1 MFKLKTISSLIIFF
15 FVLSGWQLIEAQ
27 VLVVGDSSIAKV
39 DSLSYETDDVVVTAT
54 RVGRKIIDI
63 PYPVIRLKNT
73 QYKFSRKVSVTDV
86 LENIPGLFLQSR
98 YGNHDVRIAIRGF
111 GSRSNTGIRGV
122 RILLDG
128 IPESEPDGQTR
139 IEAIDFN
146 SVGSIELVKGNSSS
160 LYTNAPGG
168 VINFINDI
176 YFPYSFATQFN
187 EFGSFDLRRNGLK
200 FGVRTDKY
208 GLLGTYSYHNYKG
221 FRPHSEDYWHIFN
234 TVVDVLPGDETN
246 LQILGYFVDGLIKLP
261 GSLTKEEFEEDPYQA
276 AQIEVDRDT
285 KRLTTKGRL
294 GLKFN
299 TKFGSKNNQEIEIL
313 PYGTIKYFHRTAADY
328 RIMNR
333 YGLGSSFRYINR
345 HTIPNLNNV
354 VSVKD
359 ISWLGWLGD
368 VFDYLGN
375 LDNEFSIGGD
385 FLYQTGPIESY
396 DNIGGQKGDQ
406 LLALTDGTIGNNGF
420 YFSDFLELYGK
431 RFYLLL
437 TGRYDNV
444 SYEIIDQLVG
454 SRSAFRR
461 FEAFTPKA
469 ALNFKLT
476 QSVAIYTSYG
486 LSFDSPAG
494 NEMDNY
500 PTSSDNGA
508 SQLNPDLS
516 AQKSKNFEIG
526 IKGNIRSFDEQLFNN
541 ISFEATFFNILIEDE
556 IIPFEVYGDVF
567 FRNAAKTI
575 RNGVEVGASVDV
587 IEGLNLQ
594 ASYTF
599 SDFAYDKYVA
609 LTIDENLDTTSQN
622 FAGNYAPSVPQHNF
636 FFAAAFNQKITQEIT
651 GFIRGSVKY
660 VSGMYVDDANSD
672 KTADYTTL
680 NAGVGLDMVFGK
692 FNLLL
697 SGGVNNISDLVYAG
711 FVNINSSN
719 GRFYEAGEPRNF
731 YGGINFGYAFN

>member
-1 MFKLKTISSLIIFF
+1 MYTFIHKAYLIILLCL
-15 FVLSGWQLIEAQ
+15 LSSILLFAQ
-27 VLVVGDSSIAKV
+27 PVLVVGDSSITKV
-39 DSLSYETDDVVVTAT
+39 DTLTYSTDDVVVTAT
-54 RVGRKIIDI
+54 RVEKKIIDI

-73 QYKFSRKVSVTDV
+73 QYKFSKKVSVDDV
-86 LENIPGLFLQSR
+86 LENVPGLFLQSR

-176 YFPYSFATQFN
+176 YFPYSFVTQFN
-187 EFGSFDLRRNGLK
+187 EFGSYDLRRNGLK

-208 GLLGTYSYHNYKG
+208 GVLGTYSYHNYKG

-234 TVVDVLPGDETN
+234 TVVDVLPGDGTN
-246 LQILGYFVDGLIKLP
+246 LQIFGYFVDGLIKLP

-276 AQIEVDRDT
+276 AQREVDRDT

-299 TKFGSKNNQEIEIL
+299 TKFGTNNNQEIEIV

-333 YGLGSSFRYINR
+333 YGLGSSYRYINR
-345 HTIPNLNNV
+345 HTIA
-354 VSVKD
+354 
-359 ISWLGWLGD
+359 
-368 VFDYLGN
+368 N

-396 DNIGGQKGDQ
+396 DNIGGQKGDV
-406 LLALTDGTIGNNGF
+406 LSSLTDETIGNNGF

-444 SYEIIDQLVG
+444 YYEIADQLVG

-508 SQLNPDLS
+508 AQLNPDLS

-526 IKGNIRSFDEQLFNN
+526 IKGSLRSFDEQLFNN

-567 FRNAAKTI
+567 FRNAAKTV
-575 RNGVEVGASVDV
+575 RNGIEVGGSVD
-587 IEGLNLQ
+587 ILQGLNLQ
-594 ASYTF
+594 ASYTY
-599 SDFAYDKYVA
+599 SDFAYDEYIA

-622 FAGNYAPSVPQHNF
+622 FAGNYAPSVPQHQL
-636 FFAAAFNQKITQEIT
+636 FFAAAYNQEFIHGIT
-651 GFIRGSVKY
+651 GFIRGSVRY

-672 KTADYTTL
+672 KTNDYTTF
-680 NAGVGLDMVFGK
+680 NTGIGLDMVFGK

-697 SGGVNNISDLVYAG
+697 SGGVNNISDLVYVG
-711 FVNINSSN
+711 FININSSN

-731 YGGINFGYAFN
+731 YGGINLGYAFN

>member
-1 MFKLKTISSLIIFF
+1 MFRSKTVSPLIIILF
-15 FVLSGWQLIEAQ
+15 LLLGSITLQAQ
-27 VLVVGDSSIAKV
+27 EVLVVGDTSMTKV
-39 DSLSYETDDVVVTAT
+39 DSLTYATDDVMVTAT
-54 RVGRKIIDI
+54 RVERKIIDI

-73 QYKFSRKVSVTDV
+73 QYKFSKRVSIDNV
-86 LENIPGLFLQSR
+86 LENVPGLFLQSR
-98 YGNHDVRIAIRGF
+98 YGNHDVRVAIRGF

-146 SVGSIELVKGNSSS
+146 SIGSIELVKGNSSS

-208 GLLGTYSYHNYKG
+208 GFLGTYSYHNYKG

-234 TVVDVLPGDETN
+234 TVVDVLPGDGTN
-246 LQILGYFVDGLIKLP
+246 LQIYGYFVDGLIKLP
-261 GSLTKEEFEEDPYQA
+261 GSLTKEEFDEDPYQA
-276 AQIEVDRDT
+276 AQRELDRDS
-285 KRLTTKGRL
+285 KRITTKGRL

-299 TKFGSKNNQEIEIL
+299 TKFGKNNNQEIEIV
-313 PYGTIKYFHRTAADY
+313 PYGTIKYFNRTAATY

-333 YGLGSSFRYINR
+333 YGVGSSFRYINR
-345 HTIPNLNNV
+345 HNI
-354 VSVKD
+354 
-359 ISWLGWLGD
+359 GG
-368 VFDYLGN
+368 

-385 FLYQTGPIESY
+385 LLYQAGPVEEY

-406 LLALTDGTIGNNGF
+406 LLFLTDEIQGNNGI

-444 SYEIIDQLVG
+444 YFENKDMLLG

-494 NEMDNY
+494 NELDNY
-500 PTSSDNGA
+500 PTSSNP
-508 SQLNPDLS
+508 SINLNPDLN
-516 AQKSKNFEIG
+516 AQESRNFEIG
-526 IKGNIRSFDEQLFNN
+526 IKGNLRSFDERLFNN
-541 ISFEATFFNILIEDE
+541 VIFEVTFFNIFIENE
-556 IIPFEVYGDVF
+556 IIPFEVFGDVF
-567 FRNAAKTI
+567 FRNAAKTT
-575 RNGVEVGASVDV
+575 RNGLEVGGSVD
-587 IEGLNLQ
+587 IIPGLNVQ

-599 SDFAYDKYVA
+599 SNFTYDEYVA
-609 LTIDENLDTTSQN
+609 LNIDENLDTTSQN
-622 FAGNYAPSVPQHNF
+622 YAGNYAPSVPQHNA
-636 FFAAAFNQKITQEIT
+636 FFAAAYNHKITQDIT

-660 VSGMYVDDANSD
+660 VSGMHVDDANSD
-672 KTADYTTL
+672 KTDDYTTL
-680 NAGVGLDMVFGK
+680 NAGIGLDMVFGK

-711 FVNINSSN
+711 FVNINSSD
-719 GRFYEAGEPRNF
+719 GRYYEAGEPRNF

>member
-1 MFKLKTISSLIIFF
+1 MFKSKTFSYII
-15 FVLSGWQLIEAQ
+15 VLLFLMFGNTTLHSQI
-27 VLVVGDSSIAKV
+27 LVVGDSSITKV
-39 DSLSYETDDVVVTAT
+39 DTLKYETDDVVVTAT
-54 RVGRKIIDI
+54 RVEQKIIDI
-63 PYPVIRLKNT
+63 PYPVTRLKSS
-73 QYKFSRKVSVTDV
+73 QFKFSRRVTVDDV
-86 LENIPGLFLQSR
+86 LGNVPGLFLQSR

-146 SVGSIELVKGNSSS
+146 SIGSIEVVKGNSSS

-234 TVVDVLPGDETN
+234 TVVDLLPGDGTN

-261 GSLTKEEFEEDPYQA
+261 GSLTKDEFNEDPYQA
-276 AQIEVDRDT
+276 SQREVDRDS
-285 KRLTTKGRL
+285 KRITTKGRL

-299 TKFGSKNNQEIEIL
+299 TKFGKNNNQEIEVL
-313 PYGTIKYFHRTAADY
+313 PYGTIKYFHRTSAEY

-333 YGLGSSFRYINR
+333 YGLGSSYRYINK
-345 HTIPNLNNV
+345 HTIA
-354 VSVKD
+354 
-359 ISWLGWLGD
+359 G
-368 VFDYLGN
+368 
-375 LDNEFSIGGD
+375 LDNEFSVGGD
-385 FLYQTGPIESY
+385 FLYQTGPIEY
-396 DNIGGQKGDQ
+396 YNNIGGQKGDQ
-406 LLALTDGTIGNNGF
+406 LVALTDETIGNNGF
-420 YFSDFLELYGK
+420 YFSDFLELYDK
-431 RFYLLL
+431 RFYLLV

-444 SYEIIDQLVG
+444 YYETVDRLLE
-454 SRSAFRR
+454 SRNAFRR

-476 QSVAIYTSYG
+476 HSVAIYTSYG

-500 PTSSDNGA
+500 PTSSDP
-508 SQLNPDLS
+508 SILLNPDLN
-516 AQKSKNFEIG
+516 AQKSKNFELG
-526 IKGNIRSFDEQLFNN
+526 IKGNILIPESQFFYN
-541 ISFEATFFNILIEDE
+541 IIFEATFFNILIEDE

-567 FRNAAKTI
+567 FRNAAKTNRTGLEI
-575 RNGVEVGASVDV
+575 GGSIGVF
-587 IEGLNLQ
+587 EGLTLQ

-599 SDFAYDKYVA
+599 SDFVYDDYIA
-609 LTIDENLDTTSQN
+609 LTVDENLDTLTQN
-622 FAGNYAPSVPQHNF
+622 FTGNSAPSVPKHNL
-636 FFAAAFNQKITQEIT
+636 FFALAYNYPITNQIT
-651 GFIRGSVKY
+651 GYIRGSIRY
-660 VSGMYVDDANSD
+660 VSGMYIDDANSD
-672 KTADYTTL
+672 KTADYTIFGTDL
-680 NAGVGLDMVFGK
+680 GFDMTIGR
-692 FNLLL
+692 FNLLI
-697 SGGVNNISDLVYAG
+697 SGGINNIADKVYVG
-711 FVNINSSN
+711 FININSSN
-719 GRFYEAGEPRNF
+719 GRFYEAGEPQNF
-731 YGGINFGYAFN
+731 YAGIRLGYIFN

>member
-1 MFKLKTISSLIIFF
+1 MFNVKTFSSIIILFF
-15 FVLSGWQLIEAQ
+15 LFLASGTLWAQ
-27 VLVVGDSSIAKV
+27 DVLVVGDSTITKV
-39 DSLSYETDDVVVTAT
+39 DTLSYATDDVVVTAT
-54 RVGRKIIDI
+54 RVEKKIIDI

-73 QYKFSRKVSVTDV
+73 QYKFSKRVSVDDV
-86 LENIPGLFLQSR
+86 LENVPGLFLQSR

-176 YFPYSFATQFN
+176 YFPYSFVTQFN

-208 GLLGTYSYHNYKG
+208 GLLGTYSYHSYKG
-221 FRPHSEDYWHIFN
+221 YRPHSEDYWHIFN
-234 TVVDVLPGDETN
+234 TVVDVIPGDGTN
-246 LQILGYFVDGLIKLP
+246 LQILGYFVDGLIKIP

-276 AQIEVDRDT
+276 AQREVDRDT

-299 TKFGSKNNQEIEIL
+299 TKFGKNNNQEIEIL

-333 YGLGSSFRYINR
+333 YGLGSSARYINR
-345 HTIPNLNNV
+345 HTIA
-354 VSVKD
+354 
-359 ISWLGWLGD
+359 G
-368 VFDYLGN
+368 
-375 LDNEFSIGGD
+375 LDNEFSFGGD
-385 FLYQTGPIESY
+385 FLYQSGPIESY
-396 DNIGGQKGDQ
+396 NNIGGQKGDQ
-406 LLALTDGTIGNNGF
+406 LFALTDETIGNNGF

-431 RFYLLL
+431 RFYLLI

-444 SYEIIDQLVG
+444 YYQATDQLLD
-454 SRSAFRR
+454 SRSAQRR

-476 QSVAIYTSYG
+476 QSLAIYTSYG

-508 SQLNPDLS
+508 TLLNPDLN

-526 IKGNIRSFDEQLFNN
+526 IKGNIKTFDERMFNN
-541 ISFEATFFNILIEDE
+541 ISFEATFFNIMIEDE

-567 FRNAAKTI
+567 FRNAAKTN
-575 RNGVEVGASVDV
+575 RSGVEVGASVDV
-587 IEGLNLQ
+587 LEGLNLQ
-594 ASYTF
+594 AAYTF
-599 SDFAYDKYVA
+599 SDFTYEEYTA
-609 LTIDENLDTTSQN
+609 LTIDENLDTTSQS
-622 FAGNYAPSVPQHNF
+622 FAGNYAPSVPQHNL
-636 FFAAAFNQKITQEIT
+636 FFAAAFSNKITQEIT
-651 GFIRGSVKY
+651 GFIRGSVRY
-660 VSGMYVDDANSD
+660 ISGMYVDDANSD
-672 KTADYTTL
+672 KTDDYTTL

-692 FNLLL
+692 FNILL

-719 GRFYEAGEPRNF
+719 GRFYEAGEPQNF
-731 YGGINFGYAFN
+731 YGGINLGYAFN

>member
-1 MFKLKTISSLIIFF
+1 MFKSKTFSYII
-15 FVLSGWQLIEAQ
+15 VLLFLMFGNTTLHSQI
-27 VLVVGDSSIAKV
+27 LVVGDSSITKV
-39 DSLSYETDDVVVTAT
+39 DTLKYETDDIVVTAT
-54 RVGRKIIDI
+54 RVEQKIIDI
-63 PYPVIRLKNT
+63 PYPVTRLKSS
-73 QYKFSRKVSVTDV
+73 QFKFSRRVTVDDV
-86 LENIPGLFLQSR
+86 LGNVPGLFLQSR

-146 SVGSIELVKGNSSS
+146 SIGSIEVVKGNSSS

-234 TVVDVLPGDETN
+234 TVVDLLPGDGTN

-261 GSLTKEEFEEDPYQA
+261 GSLTKDEFNEDPYQA
-276 AQIEVDRDT
+276 SQREVDRDS
-285 KRLTTKGRL
+285 KRITTKGRL

-299 TKFGSKNNQEIEIL
+299 TKFGKNNNQEIEVL
-313 PYGTIKYFHRTAADY
+313 PYGTIKYFHRTAAEY

-333 YGLGSSFRYINR
+333 YGLGSSYRYINK
-345 HTIPNLNNV
+345 HTIA
-354 VSVKD
+354 
-359 ISWLGWLGD
+359 G
-368 VFDYLGN
+368 

-385 FLYQTGPIESY
+385 FLYQTGPIEY
-396 DNIGGQKGDQ
+396 YNNIGGQKGDQ
-406 LLALTDGTIGNNGF
+406 LVALTDETIGNNGF
-420 YFSDFLELYGK
+420 YFSDFLELYDK
-431 RFYLLL
+431 RFYILL

-444 SYEIIDQLVG
+444 YYETVDKLLE
-454 SRSAFRR
+454 SRNAFRR

-476 QSVAIYTSYG
+476 PSVAIYTSYG

-500 PTSSDNGA
+500 PTSSDP
-508 SQLNPDLS
+508 SILLNPDLN
-516 AQKSKNFEIG
+516 AQKSKNFELG
-526 IKGNIRSFDEQLFNN
+526 IKGNILIPESQFFYN
-541 ISFEATFFNILIEDE
+541 IIFEATFFNILIEDE

-567 FRNAAKTI
+567 FRNAAKTNRTGLEI
-575 RNGVEVGASVDV
+575 GGSIGVF
-587 IEGLNLQ
+587 EGLTLQ

-599 SDFAYDKYVA
+599 SDFVYDDYIA
-609 LTIDENLDTTSQN
+609 LTVDENLDTLTQN
-622 FAGNYAPSVPQHNF
+622 FTGNSAPSVPKHNL
-636 FFAAAFNQKITQEIT
+636 FFALAYNYPITNQIT
-651 GFIRGSVKY
+651 GYIRGSIRY
-660 VSGMYVDDANSD
+660 VSGMYIDDANSD
-672 KTADYTTL
+672 KTADYTIFGTDL
-680 NAGVGLDMVFGK
+680 GFDMTIGR
-692 FNLLL
+692 FNLLI
-697 SGGVNNISDLVYAG
+697 SGGINNIADKVYVG
-711 FVNINSSN
+711 FININSSN
-719 GRFYEAGEPRNF
+719 GRFYEAGEPQNF
-731 YGGINFGYAFN
+731 YAGIRLGYIFN

>member
-1 MFKLKTISSLIIFF
+1 MFKPKTISYLIIL
-15 FVLSGWQLIEAQ
+15 LSVILLSSMSFAQ
-27 VLVVGDSSIAKV
+27 TLVIGDTTVTKV
-39 DSLSYETDDVVVTAT
+39 DTLSYETDDVVVTAT
-54 RVGRKIIDI
+54 RVEKKIIDI

-73 QYKFSRKVSVTDV
+73 QYKFNRKITIDDV
-86 LENIPGLFLQSR
+86 LQNVPGLFLQSR
-98 YGNHDVRIAIRGF
+98 YGNHDVRVSIRGF

-146 SVGSIELVKGNSSS
+146 SIGSIELVKGNSSS

-187 EFGSFDLRRNGLK
+187 EFGSYDLRRNGLK

-208 GLLGTYSYHNYKG
+208 GFLGTYSYHNYKG

-234 TVVDVLPGDETN
+234 TVVDVLPGDGTN
-246 LQILGYFVDGLIKLP
+246 LQIFGYFVDGLIKLP

-276 AQIEVDRDT
+276 SQREVDRDT
-285 KRLTTKGRL
+285 KRITTKGRL

-299 TKFGSKNNQEIEIL
+299 TKFGKNNNQEIEIV
-313 PYGTIKYFHRTAADY
+313 PYGTIKYFNRTARTY

-345 HTIPNLNNV
+345 HNIGGLE
-354 VSVKD
+354 
-359 ISWLGWLGD
+359 
-368 VFDYLGN
+368 
-375 LDNEFSIGGD
+375 NEFSIGGD
-385 FLYQTGPIESY
+385 LLYQTGPVEEY

-406 LLALTDGTIGNNGF
+406 LLFLTDEIQGNSGI

-431 RFYLLL
+431 RFYLLI

-444 SYEIIDQLVG
+444 YFENKDMLLN

-476 QSVAIYTSYG
+476 PSVALYTSYG

-500 PTSSDNGA
+500 PTSSNA
-508 SQLNPDLS
+508 SVNLNPDLN
-516 AQKSKNFEIG
+516 AQESRNFEIG
-526 IKGNIRSFDEQLFNN
+526 IKGNLRSFDERLFNN
-541 ISFEATFFNILIEDE
+541 VSFELTFFNIFIENE

-575 RNGVEVGASVDV
+575 RNGFEVGGSVDI

-599 SDFAYDKYVA
+599 SDFTYDEYIA
-609 LTIDENLDTTSQN
+609 LNIDENLDTTSQN
-622 FAGNYAPSVPQHNF
+622 YAGNHAPSVPEHNL
-636 FFAAAFNQKITQEIT
+636 FFAAAYSHQFMHNIT
-651 GFIRGSVKY
+651 GFIRGSLRH

-672 KTADYTTL
+672 KTDDYTTL
-680 NAGVGLDMVFGK
+680 NAGIGLDMVFGK

-697 SGGVNNISDLVYAG
+697 SAGVNNISDLVYTG
-711 FVNINSSN
+711 FVNINSSD
-719 GRFYEAGEPRNF
+719 GRYYEAGEPRNF
-731 YGGINFGYAFN
+731 FGGINLGYAFN

>member
-1 MFKLKTISSLIIFF
+1 M
-15 FVLSGWQLIEAQ
+15 
-27 VLVVGDSSIAKV
+27 
-39 DSLSYETDDVVVTAT
+39 
-54 RVGRKIIDI
+54 
-63 PYPVIRLKNT
+63 
-73 QYKFSRKVSVTDV
+73 
-86 LENIPGLFLQSR
+86 LENVPGLFLQSR

-146 SVGSIELVKGNSSS
+146 SIGSIELVKGNSSS

-176 YFPYSFATQFN
+176 YFPYSFVTQFN
-187 EFGSFDLRRNGLK
+187 EFGSFDLRQNGLK
-200 FGVRTDKY
+200 FGIRTDKY

-221 FRPHSEDYWHIFN
+221 FRPHSEDYWNIFN
-234 TVVDVLPGDETN
+234 TVVDVIPGDGTN

-276 AQIEVDRDT
+276 AQREVDRDT
-285 KRLTTKGRL
+285 KRITTKGRL

-299 TKFGSKNNQEIEIL
+299 TKFGNNNNQEIEIL
-313 PYGTIKYFHRTAADY
+313 PYGTIKYFHRTSSNY

-333 YGLGSSFRYINR
+333 YGLGSSARYINR
-345 HTIPNLNNV
+345 HTIA
-354 VSVKD
+354 
-359 ISWLGWLGD
+359 G
-368 VFDYLGN
+368 
-375 LDNEFSIGGD
+375 LDNEFSFGGD

-420 YFSDFLELYGK
+420 YFSDFFELYGK
-431 RFYLLL
+431 RLYLLL

-444 SYEIIDQLVG
+444 YYEVDDQLVG
-454 SRSAFRR
+454 SRSALRR

-508 SQLNPDLS
+508 SQLNPDLN

-526 IKGNIRSFDEQLFNN
+526 IKGNIRSFDERMFNN
-541 ISFEATFFNILIEDE
+541 ISFEATFFNIMIEDE

-575 RNGVEVGASVDV
+575 RNGVEVGASVDI

-594 ASYTF
+594 ASYTYSNF
-599 SDFAYDKYVA
+599 TYDEYIA
-609 LTIDENLDTTSQN
+609 LTIDEDLDTTTSQN
-622 FAGNYAPSVPQHNF
+622 FAGNYAPSVPQHNI
-636 FFAAAFNQKITQEIT
+636 FFAACIQ
-651 GFIRGSVKY
+651 S
-660 VSGMYVDDANSD
+660 
-672 KTADYTTL
+672 
-680 NAGVGLDMVFGK
+680 
-692 FNLLL
+692 
-697 SGGVNNISDLVYAG
+697 
-711 FVNINSSN
+711 
-719 GRFYEAGEPRNF
+719 
-731 YGGINFGYAFN
+731 

>member
-1 MFKLKTISSLIIFF
+1 MFKSKTVSLVIIFLF
-15 FVLSGWQLIEAQ
+15 LMLGNTALQAQ
-27 VLVVGDSSIAKV
+27 PVLVVGDTTISKV
-39 DSLSYETDDVVVTAT
+39 DTLSYETDDVVVTAT
-54 RVGRKIIDI
+54 RVEKKIIDI

-73 QYKFSRKVSVTDV
+73 QYKFSKKVSVDDV
-86 LENIPGLFLQSR
+86 LENVPGLFIQSR

-146 SVGSIELVKGNSSS
+146 SIGSIELVKGNSSS

-221 FRPHSEDYWHIFN
+221 YRPHSEDYWHIFN
-234 TVVDVLPGDETN
+234 TVVDVLPGDGTN
-246 LQILGYFVDGLIKLP
+246 LQIYGYFVDGLIKLP
-261 GSLTKEEFEEDPYQA
+261 GSLTKEEFKEDPYQA
-276 AQIEVDRDT
+276 AQREVDRDT

-299 TKFGSKNNQEIEIL
+299 TKFGKNNNQEIEIL

-333 YGLGSSFRYINR
+333 YGLGSSYRYINR
-345 HTIPNLNNV
+345 HTIAE
-354 VSVKD
+354 
-359 ISWLGWLGD
+359 
-368 VFDYLGN
+368 

-385 FLYQTGPIESY
+385 FLYQAGPIESY
-396 DNIGGQKGDQ
+396 DNIGGQKGDV
-406 LLALTDGTIGNNGF
+406 LSSLTDETIGNNGF

-444 SYEIIDQLVG
+444 YYETIDQLVG
-454 SRSAFRR
+454 SRSAERR

-508 SQLNPDLS
+508 SQLNPDLNG
-516 AQKSKNFEIG
+516 QKSKNFEVG
-526 IKGNIRSFDEQLFNN
+526 IKGNIKNPEQQFFNN
-541 ISFEATFFNILIEDE
+541 VSFEATFFNIFIEDE

-567 FRNAAKTI
+567 FRNAAKTT
-575 RNGVEVGASVDV
+575 RNGLEVGASVDV

-599 SDFAYDKYVA
+599 SDFKYDEYIA
-609 LTIDENLDTTSQN
+609 LTIDEDLDTTSQN
-622 FAGNYAPSVPQHNF
+622 FAGNSAPSVPQHNF
-636 FFAAAFNQKITQEIT
+636 FFAAAYNHKITQNIT
-651 GFIRGSVKY
+651 GFIRGSVRY

-672 KTADYTTL
+672 KTDGYTTL
-680 NAGVGLDMVFGK
+680 NAGIGLDMVFGR
-692 FNLLL
+692 FNLLI

-719 GRFYEAGEPRNF
+719 GRYYEAGEPQNF
-731 YGGINFGYAFN
+731 YGGINLGYAFN

>member
-1 MFKLKTISSLIIFF
+1 MFKSQTVSFVIIILMLM
-15 FVLSGWQLIEAQ
+15 LSGMTLRAQ
-27 VLVVGDSSIAKV
+27 TLVVGDTTISKV
-39 DSLSYETDDVVVTAT
+39 DTLSYETDNVVVTAT
-54 RVGRKIIDI
+54 RVEKKIIDI
-63 PYPVIRLKNT
+63 PYPVLRLKNT
-73 QYKFSRKVSVTDV
+73 QYKFSKRVSVDDV
-86 LENIPGLFLQSR
+86 LENVPGLFLQSR

-146 SVGSIELVKGNSSS
+146 SIGSIELVKGNSSS

-187 EFGSFDLRRNGLK
+187 EFGSFNLRRNGLK

-234 TVVDVLPGDETN
+234 TVVDVLPGDGTN
-246 LQILGYFVDGLIKLP
+246 LQIFGYFVDGLIKLP
-261 GSLTKEEFEEDPYQA
+261 GSLTKEEFDEDPYQA
-276 AQIEVDRDT
+276 AQREVDRDS
-285 KRLTTKGRL
+285 KRITQKGRL

-299 TKFGSKNNQEIEIL
+299 TKFGTNNNQEIEIV
-313 PYGTIKYFHRTAADY
+313 PYGTIKYFNRTAATY
-328 RIMNR
+328 RIMDR

-345 HTIPNLNNV
+345 HTI
-354 VSVKD
+354 
-359 ISWLGWLGD
+359 GG
-368 VFDYLGN
+368 
-375 LDNEFSIGGD
+375 LDNEFSFGGD
-385 FLYQTGPIESY
+385 LLYQTGPVAEY
-396 DNIGGQKGDQ
+396 NNIGGQKGDQ
-406 LLALTDGTIGNNGF
+406 LLSLTDEIQGNNGI

-444 SYEIIDQLVG
+444 YFENDDMLLG

-500 PTSSDNGA
+500 PTSSNP
-508 SQLNPDLS
+508 SINLNPDLN
-516 AQKSKNFEIG
+516 AQESRNFEIG
-526 IKGNIRSFDEQLFNN
+526 IKGNIRSFDEQMFNN
-541 ISFEATFFNILIEDE
+541 VSFEVTFFNIFIENE

-567 FRNAAKTI
+567 FRNAAKTT
-575 RNGVEVGASVDV
+575 RNGLEVGASVDV

-599 SDFAYDKYVA
+599 SDFTYDEYIA
-609 LTIDENLDTTSQN
+609 LTIDSDLDTTSQN
-622 FAGNYAPSVPQHNF
+622 FEGNYAPSVPQHNA
-636 FFAAAFNQKITQEIT
+636 FFAAAYSHMFTPNIT
-651 GFIRGSVKY
+651 GFIRGSVRY

-672 KTADYTTL
+672 KTDDYTTL
-680 NAGVGLDMVFGK
+680 NAGIGLDMVFGK
-692 FNLLL
+692 FNILL
-697 SGGVNNISDLVYAG
+697 SGGVNNISDIVYVG

-719 GRFYEAGEPRNF
+719 GRYYEAGEPQNF

>member
-1 MFKLKTISSLIIFF
+1 MFNVKTFFSLIILLLL
-15 FVLSGWQLIEAQ
+15 LSHGSSLLAQQ
-27 VLVVGDSSIAKV
+27 VLVVGDSSITKV
-39 DSLSYETDDVVVTAT
+39 DTLSYATDDVVVTAT
-54 RVGRKIIDI
+54 RVEKKIIDI

-73 QYKFSRKVSVTDV
+73 QYKFSKRVSVDDV
-86 LENIPGLFLQSR
+86 LENVPGLFLQSR

-128 IPESEPDGQTR
+128 IPESGPDGQTR

-146 SVGSIELVKGNSSS
+146 SIGSIELVKGNSSS

-234 TVVDVLPGDETN
+234 TVVDVLPGDGTN
-246 LQILGYFVDGLIKLP
+246 LQIFGYFVDGLIKLP

-276 AQIEVDRDT
+276 AQREIDRDS
-285 KRLTTKGRL
+285 KRITTKGRL

-299 TKFGSKNNQEIEIL
+299 TKFGKNDNQEIEVL

-333 YGLGSSFRYINR
+333 YGLGSSYRYISR
-345 HTIPNLNNV
+345 HTIA
-354 VSVKD
+354 
-359 ISWLGWLGD
+359 G
-368 VFDYLGN
+368 

-406 LLALTDGTIGNNGF
+406 LLALTDETIGNNGF

-444 SYEIIDQLVG
+444 YYEVADQLVG

-508 SQLNPDLS
+508 GQLNPDLS
-516 AQKSKNFEIG
+516 GQKSKNFEIG

-541 ISFEATFFNILIEDE
+541 ISFEATFFNIMIEDE
-556 IIPFEVYGDVF
+556 IIPYEVIGNVYY
-567 FRNAAKTI
+567 RNAANTT
-575 RNGVEVGASVDV
+575 RNGLEVGASVD
-587 IEGLNLQ
+587 IIGGLNFQ

-599 SDFAYDKYVA
+599 SNFVYDEYTA
-609 LTIDENLDTTSQN
+609 LTITDSLTTEEKDFS
-622 FAGNYAPSVPQHNF
+622 GNKAPSVPEHNL
-636 FFAAAFNQKITQEIT
+636 FAALAYNHMITREIT
-651 GFIRGSVKY
+651 GFIRGSVRY

-672 KTADYTTL
+672 KTDDYTTL

-692 FNLLL
+692 FNILL
-697 SGGVNNISDLVYAG
+697 SGGVNNISDLVYVG
-711 FVNINSSN
+711 FVNINSSK
-719 GRFYEAGEPRNF
+719 GLFYEAGEPRNF

>member
-1 MFKLKTISSLIIFF
+1 MFVSKTFSSLIILL
-15 FVLSGWQLIEAQ
+15 FVLVSSPMLHAQ
-27 VLVVGDSSIAKV
+27 ETLVIGDSSITKV
-39 DSLSYETDDVVVTAT
+39 DSLTYATDDVVVTAT
-54 RVGRKIIDI
+54 RVERKIIDI

-73 QYKFSRKVSVTDV
+73 QYKFSKRVSIDNV
-86 LENIPGLFLQSR
+86 LENVPGLFLQSR
-98 YGNHDVRIAIRGF
+98 YGNHDVRVAIRGF

-146 SVGSIELVKGNSSS
+146 SIGSIELVKGNSSS

-200 FGVRTDKY
+200 VGVRTDKY
-208 GLLGTYSYHNYKG
+208 GFLGTYSYHNYKG

-234 TVVDVLPGDETN
+234 TVVDVLPGDGTN
-246 LQILGYFVDGLIKLP
+246 LQIYGYFVDGLIKLP
-261 GSLTKEEFEEDPYQA
+261 GSLTKEEFDEDPYQA
-276 AQIEVDRDT
+276 AQRELDRDS
-285 KRLTTKGRL
+285 KRITTKGRL

-299 TKFGSKNNQEIEIL
+299 TKFGKNKNQEIEIM
-313 PYGTIKYFHRTAADY
+313 PYGTIKYFNRTAATY

-345 HTIPNLNNV
+345 HNI
-354 VSVKD
+354 
-359 ISWLGWLGD
+359 GG
-368 VFDYLGN
+368 

-385 FLYQTGPIESY
+385 LLYQAGPVEEY
-396 DNIGGQKGDQ
+396 NNIGGQKGDQ
-406 LLALTDGTIGNNGF
+406 LLFLTDEIQGNSGI

-444 SYEIIDQLVG
+444 YFQNDDMLLG

-476 QSVAIYTSYG
+476 QSVAVYTSYG

-494 NEMDNY
+494 NEIDNY
-500 PTSSDNGA
+500 PTSSNP
-508 SQLNPDLS
+508 SINLNPDLN
-516 AQKSKNFEIG
+516 AQESRNFEIG

-541 ISFEATFFNILIEDE
+541 VNFEVTFFNIFIENE

-567 FRNAAKTI
+567 FRNAAKTT
-575 RNGVEVGASVDV
+575 RNGLEVGGSVDV
-587 IEGLNLQ
+587 IKGLNLQ

-599 SDFAYDKYVA
+599 SDFTYDEYIA
-609 LTIDENLDTTSQN
+609 LNIDENLDTTSQN
-622 FAGNYAPSVPQHNF
+622 YAGNYAPSVPQHNF
-636 FFAAAFNQKITQEIT
+636 FFAASYTHEFTSKIT
-651 GFIRGSVKY
+651 GFIRGSVRY
-660 VSGMYVDDANSD
+660 VSGMYVDDTNSD
-672 KTADYTTL
+672 KTDDYTTL
-680 NAGVGLDMVFGK
+680 NAGIGLDMVFGK

-711 FVNINSSN
+711 FVNINSSD

>member
-1 MFKLKTISSLIIFF
+1 MFKSKTFSYII
-15 FVLSGWQLIEAQ
+15 VLLFLMFGNTTLHSQI
-27 VLVVGDSSIAKV
+27 LVVGDSSITKV
-39 DSLSYETDDVVVTAT
+39 DTLKYETDDIVVTAT
-54 RVGRKIIDI
+54 RVEQKIIDI
-63 PYPVIRLKNT
+63 PYPVTRLKSS
-73 QYKFSRKVSVTDV
+73 QFKFSRRVTVDDV
-86 LENIPGLFLQSR
+86 LGNVPGLFLQSR

-146 SVGSIELVKGNSSS
+146 SIGSIEVVKGNSSS

-234 TVVDVLPGDETN
+234 TVVDLLPGDGTN

-261 GSLTKEEFEEDPYQA
+261 GSLTKDEFNEDPYQA
-276 AQIEVDRDT
+276 SQREVDRDS
-285 KRLTTKGRL
+285 KRITTKGRL

-299 TKFGSKNNQEIEIL
+299 TKFGKNNNQEIEVL
-313 PYGTIKYFHRTAADY
+313 PYGTIKYFHRTSAEY

-333 YGLGSSFRYINR
+333 YGLGSSYRYINK
-345 HTIPNLNNV
+345 HTIA
-354 VSVKD
+354 
-359 ISWLGWLGD
+359 G
-368 VFDYLGN
+368 
-375 LDNEFSIGGD
+375 LDNEFSVGGD
-385 FLYQTGPIESY
+385 FLYQTGPIEY
-396 DNIGGQKGDQ
+396 YNNIGGQKGDQ
-406 LLALTDGTIGNNGF
+406 LVALTDETIGNNGF
-420 YFSDFLELYGK
+420 YFSDFLELYDK
-431 RFYLLL
+431 RFYLLV

-444 SYEIIDQLVG
+444 YYETVDRLLE
-454 SRSAFRR
+454 SRNAFRR

-476 QSVAIYTSYG
+476 HSVAIYTSYG

-500 PTSSDNGA
+500 PTSSDP
-508 SQLNPDLS
+508 SILLNPDLNP
-516 AQKSKNFEIG
+516 QKSKNFELG
-526 IKGNIRSFDEQLFNN
+526 IKGNILIPESQFFYN
-541 ISFEATFFNILIEDE
+541 IIFEATFFNILIEDE

-567 FRNAAKTI
+567 FRNAAKTNRTGLEI
-575 RNGVEVGASVDV
+575 GGSIGVF
-587 IEGLNLQ
+587 EGLTLQ

-599 SDFAYDKYVA
+599 SDFVYDDYIA
-609 LTIDENLDTTSQN
+609 LTVDENLDTLTQN
-622 FAGNYAPSVPQHNF
+622 FTGNSAPSVPKHNL
-636 FFAAAFNQKITQEIT
+636 FFALAYNYPITNQIT
-651 GFIRGSVKY
+651 GYIRGSIRY
-660 VSGMYVDDANSD
+660 VSGMYIDDANSD
-672 KTADYTTL
+672 KTADYTIFGTDL
-680 NAGVGLDMVFGK
+680 GFDMTIGR
-692 FNLLL
+692 FNLLI
-697 SGGVNNISDLVYAG
+697 SGGINNIADKVYVG
-711 FVNINSSN
+711 FININSSN
-719 GRFYEAGEPRNF
+719 GRFYEAGEPQNF
-731 YGGINFGYAFN
+731 YAGIRLGYIFN

>member
-1 MFKLKTISSLIIFF
+1 MFKSKTFSYII
-15 FVLSGWQLIEAQ
+15 VLLFLMFGNTTLHSQI
-27 VLVVGDSSIAKV
+27 LVVGDSSITKV
-39 DSLSYETDDVVVTAT
+39 DTLKYETDDVVVTAT
-54 RVGRKIIDI
+54 RVEQKIIDI
-63 PYPVIRLKNT
+63 PYPVTRLKSS
-73 QYKFSRKVSVTDV
+73 QFKFSRRVTVDDV
-86 LENIPGLFLQSR
+86 LGNVPGLFLQSR

-146 SVGSIELVKGNSSS
+146 SIGSIEVVKGNSSS

-234 TVVDVLPGDETN
+234 TVVDLLPGDGTN

-261 GSLTKEEFEEDPYQA
+261 GSLTKDEFNEDPYQA
-276 AQIEVDRDT
+276 AQREVDRDS
-285 KRLTTKGRL
+285 KRITTKGRL

-299 TKFGSKNNQEIEIL
+299 TKFGKNNNQEIEVL
-313 PYGTIKYFHRTAADY
+313 PYGTIKYFHRTAAEY

-333 YGLGSSFRYINR
+333 YGLGSSFRYINK
-345 HTIPNLNNV
+345 HTIA
-354 VSVKD
+354 
-359 ISWLGWLGD
+359 G
-368 VFDYLGN
+368 

-385 FLYQTGPIESY
+385 FLYQTGPIEY
-396 DNIGGQKGDQ
+396 YNNIGGQKGDQ
-406 LLALTDGTIGNNGF
+406 LVALTDETIGNNGF
-420 YFSDFLELYGK
+420 YFSDFLELYDK
-431 RFYLLL
+431 RFYILL

-444 SYEIIDQLVG
+444 YYETVDKLLE
-454 SRSAFRR
+454 SRNAFRR

-500 PTSSDNGA
+500 PTSSDP
-508 SQLNPDLS
+508 SILLNPDLN
-516 AQKSKNFEIG
+516 AQKSKNFELG
-526 IKGNIRSFDEQLFNN
+526 IKGNILIPESQFFYN
-541 ISFEATFFNILIEDE
+541 IIFEATFFNILIEDE

-567 FRNAAKTI
+567 FRNAAKTNRTGLEI
-575 RNGVEVGASVDV
+575 GGSIGVF
-587 IEGLNLQ
+587 EGLTLQ

-599 SDFAYDKYVA
+599 SDFVYDDYIA
-609 LTIDENLDTTSQN
+609 LTVDENLDTLTQN
-622 FAGNYAPSVPQHNF
+622 FTGNSAPSVPKHNL
-636 FFAAAFNQKITQEIT
+636 FFALAYNYPITNQIT
-651 GFIRGSVKY
+651 GYIRGSIRY
-660 VSGMYVDDANSD
+660 VSGMYIDDANSD
-672 KTADYTTL
+672 KTADYTIFGTDL
-680 NAGVGLDMVFGK
+680 GFDMTIGR
-692 FNLLL
+692 FNLLI
-697 SGGVNNISDLVYAG
+697 SGGINNIADKVYVG
-711 FVNINSSN
+711 FININSSN
-719 GRFYEAGEPRNF
+719 GRFYEAGEPQNF
-731 YGGINFGYAFN
+731 YAGIRLGYIFN

>member
-1 MFKLKTISSLIIFF
+1 MFNVKTYSSIIILFYLF
-15 FVLSGWQLIEAQ
+15 LVSGTLWAQ
-27 VLVVGDSSIAKV
+27 PVLVVGDSSITKV
-39 DSLSYETDDVVVTAT
+39 DTLTYATDDVVVTAT
-54 RVGRKIIDI
+54 RVEKKIIDI

-73 QYKFSRKVSVTDV
+73 QYKFSKRVSVDDV
-86 LENIPGLFLQSR
+86 LENVPGLFLQSR

-176 YFPYSFATQFN
+176 YFPYSFVTQFN
-187 EFGSFDLRRNGLK
+187 EFGSYDLRRNGLK
-200 FGVRTDKY
+200 VGVRTDKY

-276 AQIEVDRDT
+276 AQREIDRDS

-299 TKFGSKNNQEIEIL
+299 TKFGKNNNQEIEIL
-313 PYGTIKYFHRTAADY
+313 PYGTIKYFHRTAAEY

-333 YGLGSSFRYINR
+333 YGLGSSARYINR
-345 HTIPNLNNV
+345 HTIA
-354 VSVKD
+354 
-359 ISWLGWLGD
+359 G
-368 VFDYLGN
+368 
-375 LDNEFSIGGD
+375 LDNEFSVGGD
-385 FLYQTGPIESY
+385 FLYQTGPIEY
-396 DNIGGQKGDQ
+396 YNNIGGQKGDQ
-406 LLALTDGTIGNNGF
+406 LLALTDETIGNNGF

-444 SYEIIDQLVG
+444 YYQTTDQLLD
-454 SRSAFRR
+454 SRSAERR

-500 PTSSDNGA
+500 PTSSDNG
-508 SQLNPDLS
+508 STLLNPDLN

-526 IKGNIRSFDEQLFNN
+526 IKGNIRSFDERMFNN
-541 ISFEATFFNILIEDE
+541 ISFEATFFNIMIEDE
-556 IIPFEVYGDVF
+556 IIPFEIYGDVF

-575 RNGVEVGASVDV
+575 RNGMEVGASVDV
-587 IEGLNLQ
+587 VEGLNLQ
-594 ASYTF
+594 ASYTY
-599 SDFAYDKYVA
+599 SDFTYDDYMA

-636 FFAAAFNQKITQEIT
+636 FFAAAFNHKITQDIT
-651 GFIRGSVKY
+651 GFIRGSVRY

-672 KTADYTTL
+672 KTDDYATL
-680 NAGVGLDMVFGK
+680 NAGIGLDMVFGK
-692 FNLLL
+692 FNILL
-697 SGGVNNISDLVYAG
+697 SGGVNNISDLVYVG

-719 GRFYEAGEPRNF
+719 GRFYEAGEPQNF
-731 YGGINFGYAFN
+731 YGGINLGYAFN

>member
-1 MFKLKTISSLIIFF
+1 MYKIIHKAFLIILLCL
-15 FVLSGWQLIEAQ
+15 LSGVSLLAQ
-27 VLVVGDSSIAKV
+27 PVLVVGDSSITKV
-39 DSLSYETDDVVVTAT
+39 DTLSYSTDDVVVTAT
-54 RVGRKIIDI
+54 RVEKKIIDI

-73 QYKFSRKVSVTDV
+73 QYKFLKKVSVDNV
-86 LENIPGLFLQSR
+86 LENVPGLFLQSR

-146 SVGSIELVKGNSSS
+146 SIGSIELVKGNSSS

-176 YFPYSFATQFN
+176 YFPYTFITQFN

-200 FGVRTDKY
+200 FGGRTDKY
-208 GLLGTYSYHNYKG
+208 GVLGTYSYHNYKG

-234 TVVDVLPGDETN
+234 TVVDVLPGDGTN
-246 LQILGYFVDGLIKLP
+246 LKIFGYFVDGLIKLP
-261 GSLTKEEFEEDPYQA
+261 GSLTKEEFDEDPYQA
-276 AQIEVDRDT
+276 NQRDIDRDS
-285 KRLTTKGRL
+285 KRITTKGRL
-294 GLKFN
+294 GLLFS
-299 TKFGSKNNQEIEIL
+299 TDFGGSKHHQFEIL
-313 PYGTIKYFHRTAADY
+313 PYGTIKYFERTAAEY

-333 YGLGSSFRYINR
+333 YGLGSSLRYIYR
-345 HTIPNLNNV
+345 DKIA
-354 VSVKD
+354 
-359 ISWLGWLGD
+359 
-368 VFDYLGN
+368 N

-385 FLYQTGPIESY
+385 ALYQTGPVEY
-396 DNIGGQKGDQ
+396 YTNIGGMRGDE
-406 LLALTDGTIGNNGF
+406 LEDPFIVNETINNIGF
-420 YFSDFLELYGK
+420 YFSNYLELYNK
-431 RFYLLL
+431 QLYLLL
-437 TGRYDNV
+437 TGRYDDVYFNH
-444 SYEIIDQLVG
+444 E
-454 SRSAFRR
+454 SRLQPPRDTSRTFS
-461 FEAFTPKA
+461 AFTPKA

-494 NEMDNY
+494 NEMDYYGNEVL
-500 PTSSDNGA
+500 
-508 SQLNPDLS
+508 LNPDLN

-526 IKGNIRSFDEQLFNN
+526 IKGSIRNPEAQFFNN
-541 ISFEATFFNILIEDE
+541 LSFEATFFNIFIEDE

-567 FRNAAKTI
+567 FRNAAKTT
-575 RNGVEVGASVDV
+575 RNGLEVSGSVDV

-599 SDFAYDKYVA
+599 SDFTYDEYLA

-622 FAGNYAPSVPQHNF
+622 FAGNYAPSVPQHNA
-636 FFAAAFNQKITQEIT
+636 FFALAYNHNITQDIT
-651 GFIRGSVKY
+651 GFIRGSVRY

-672 KTADYTTL
+672 KTDDYTTL
-680 NAGVGLDMVFGK
+680 NAGIGLDMVFGK
-692 FNLLL
+692 FNILL

-719 GRFYEAGEPRNF
+719 GRYYEAGEPRNF

>member
-1 MFKLKTISSLIIFF
+1 MFELKTVSLVIILLF
-15 FVLSGWQLIEAQ
+15 LLLGSAALQAQ
-27 VLVVGDSSIAKV
+27 EVLVVGDSTITRV
-39 DSLSYETDDVVVTAT
+39 DTLSYETDDVVVTAT
-54 RVGRKIIDI
+54 RVEKKIIDI
-63 PYPVIRLKNT
+63 PYPVLRLKNT
-73 QYKFSRKVSVTDV
+73 QYKFSKKVSVDDV
-86 LENIPGLFLQSR
+86 LENVPGLFLQSR

-146 SVGSIELVKGNSSS
+146 SIGSIELVKGNSSS

-187 EFGSFDLRRNGLK
+187 EFGSYNLRRNGLK

-208 GLLGTYSYHNYKG
+208 GFLGTYSYHNYKG

-234 TVVDVLPGDETN
+234 SVVDVLPGDGTN
-246 LQILGYFVDGLIKLP
+246 LQIFGYFVDGLIKLP
-261 GSLTKEEFEEDPYQA
+261 GSLTKEEFEEDPYQG
-276 AQIEVDRDT
+276 AQREVDRDS

-299 TKFGSKNNQEIEIL
+299 TKFGSNNNQEIEIV

-333 YGLGSSFRYINR
+333 YGLGSSYRYINR
-345 HTIPNLNNV
+345 HTIAE
-354 VSVKD
+354 
-359 ISWLGWLGD
+359 
-368 VFDYLGN
+368 

-396 DNIGGQKGDQ
+396 NNIGGQKGDQ
-406 LLALTDGTIGNNGF
+406 LLSLTDETISNNGF

-444 SYEIIDQLVG
+444 YYEIQDQLLG
-454 SRSAFRR
+454 SRSAERR

-476 QSVAIYTSYG
+476 QSIAIYTSYG

-508 SQLNPDLS
+508 AQLNPDLN

-526 IKGNIRSFDEQLFNN
+526 IKGNIR
-541 ISFEATFFNILIEDE
+541 
-556 IIPFEVYGDVF
+556 
-567 FRNAAKTI
+567 
-575 RNGVEVGASVDV
+575 
-587 IEGLNLQ
+587 
-594 ASYTF
+594 
-599 SDFAYDKYVA
+599 
-609 LTIDENLDTTSQN
+609 
-622 FAGNYAPSVPQHNF
+622 
-636 FFAAAFNQKITQEIT
+636 
-651 GFIRGSVKY
+651 
-660 VSGMYVDDANSD
+660 
-672 KTADYTTL
+672 
-680 NAGVGLDMVFGK
+680 
-692 FNLLL
+692 
-697 SGGVNNISDLVYAG
+697 
-711 FVNINSSN
+711 
-719 GRFYEAGEPRNF
+719 
-731 YGGINFGYAFN
+731 

>member
-1 MFKLKTISSLIIFF
+1 MFKSKTVSPLIIILFLLLGH
-15 FVLSGWQLIEAQ
+15 VTLEAQ
-27 VLVVGDSSIAKV
+27 GVLVVGDSAITKV
-39 DSLSYETDDVVVTAT
+39 DSLSYSTDDVVVTAT
-54 RVGRKIIDI
+54 RVEKKIIDI

-73 QYKFSRKVSVTDV
+73 QYKFSKRVSIDNV
-86 LENIPGLFLQSR
+86 LENVPGLFLQSR
-98 YGNHDVRIAIRGF
+98 YGNHDVRVAIRGF

-146 SVGSIELVKGNSSS
+146 SIGSIELVKGNSSS

-208 GLLGTYSYHNYKG
+208 GFLGTYSYHNYKG

-234 TVVDVLPGDETN
+234 TVVDVLPGDGTN
-246 LQILGYFVDGLIKLP
+246 LQIYGYFVDGLIKLP

-276 AQIEVDRDT
+276 AQREIDRDS
-285 KRLTTKGRL
+285 KRITQKGRI

-299 TKFGSKNNQEIEIL
+299 TKFGTNDNQEIEIV
-313 PYGTIKYFHRTAADY
+313 PYGTIKYFHRTAATY
-328 RIMNR
+328 RIMDR

-345 HTIPNLNNV
+345 HTV
-354 VSVKD
+354 
-359 ISWLGWLGD
+359 GG
-368 VFDYLGN
+368 
-375 LDNEFSIGGD
+375 LDNEFSVGGD
-385 FLYQTGPIESY
+385 LLYQTGPVAEY

-406 LLALTDGTIGNNGF
+406 LLFLTDEIQGNSGI

-444 SYEIIDQLVG
+444 YFQNDDMLLG

-500 PTSSDNGA
+500 PTSSNP
-508 SQLNPDLS
+508 SINLNPDLN
-516 AQKSKNFEIG
+516 AQESRNFEIG
-526 IKGNIRSFDEQLFNN
+526 IKGNIRSFDEQMFNN
-541 ISFEATFFNILIEDE
+541 VSFEVTFFNIFIENE

-567 FRNAAKTI
+567 FRNAAKTT
-575 RNGVEVGASVDV
+575 RNGLEVGGSVDV
-587 IEGLNLQ
+587 IKGLNLQ

-599 SDFAYDKYVA
+599 SDFTYDEYIA
-609 LTIDENLDTTSQN
+609 LNIDENLDTTSQN
-622 FAGNYAPSVPQHNF
+622 YAGNYAPSVPQHNA
-636 FFAAAFNQKITQEIT
+636 FFAAAYNHNITQDIT
-651 GFIRGSVKY
+651 GFIRGSVRY
-660 VSGMYVDDANSD
+660 VSGMHVDDANSD
-672 KTADYTTL
+672 KTDDYTTL
-680 NAGVGLDMVFGK
+680 NAGIGLDMVFGK
-692 FNLLL
+692 FNILL

-719 GRFYEAGEPRNF
+719 GRYYEAGEPRNF

>member
-1 MFKLKTISSLIIFF
+1 MFRSKTVTPLIILL
-15 FVLSGWQLIEAQ
+15 FVLVSSAMLHAQ
-27 VLVVGDSSIAKV
+27 ETLVVGDTSITKV
-39 DSLSYETDDVVVTAT
+39 DSLTYATDDVVVTAT
-54 RVGRKIIDI
+54 RVERKIIDI

-73 QYKFSRKVSVTDV
+73 QYKFSKRVSIDNV
-86 LENIPGLFLQSR
+86 LENVPGLFLQSR
-98 YGNHDVRIAIRGF
+98 YGNHDVRVAIRGF

-146 SVGSIELVKGNSSS
+146 SIGSIELVKGNSSS

-200 FGVRTDKY
+200 VGVRTDKY
-208 GLLGTYSYHNYKG
+208 GFLGTYSYHNYKG

-234 TVVDVLPGDETN
+234 TVVDVLPGDGTN
-246 LQILGYFVDGLIKLP
+246 LQIYGYFVDGLIKLP
-261 GSLTKEEFEEDPYQA
+261 GSLTKEEFDEDPYQA
-276 AQIEVDRDT
+276 AQRELDRDS
-285 KRLTTKGRL
+285 KRITTKGRL

-299 TKFGSKNNQEIEIL
+299 TKFGKNNNQEIEIV
-313 PYGTIKYFHRTAADY
+313 PYGTIKYFNRTAATY

-333 YGLGSSFRYINR
+333 YGVGSSFRYINR
-345 HTIPNLNNV
+345 HNI
-354 VSVKD
+354 
-359 ISWLGWLGD
+359 GG
-368 VFDYLGN
+368 

-385 FLYQTGPIESY
+385 LLYQAGPVEEY

-406 LLALTDGTIGNNGF
+406 LLFLTDEIQGNNGI

-444 SYEIIDQLVG
+444 YFENKDMLLG

-494 NEMDNY
+494 NELDNY
-500 PTSSDNGA
+500 PTSSNP
-508 SQLNPDLS
+508 SINLNPDLN
-516 AQKSKNFEIG
+516 AQESRNFEIG
-526 IKGNIRSFDEQLFNN
+526 IKGNLRSFDERLFNN
-541 ISFEATFFNILIEDE
+541 VNFEVTFFNIFIENE
-556 IIPFEVYGDVF
+556 IIPFEVLGDVF
-567 FRNAAKTI
+567 FRNAAKTT
-575 RNGVEVGASVDV
+575 RNGLEVGGSVD
-587 IEGLNLQ
+587 IIPGLNVQ
-594 ASYTF
+594 ASYTL
-599 SDFAYDKYVA
+599 SDFTYDEYIA
-609 LTIDENLDTTSQN
+609 LNIDESLDTTSQN
-622 FAGNYAPSVPQHNF
+622 YAGNYAPSVPQHNA
-636 FFAAAFNQKITQEIT
+636 FFAAAYNHKITQDIT

-660 VSGMYVDDANSD
+660 VSGMHVDDANSD
-672 KTADYTTL
+672 KTDDYTTL
-680 NAGVGLDMVFGK
+680 NAGIGLDMVFGK

-711 FVNINSSN
+711 FVNINSSD
-719 GRFYEAGEPRNF
+719 GRYYEAGEPRNF